1 MPDAM
6 ASSAERDRSRSP
18 PALRPPSSGPAG
30 ADLQA
35 GSLPVAR
42 ILGQR
47 VIVDDVPSLLD
58 PLKLPRR
65 GARKDARSRLGDLH
79 EEECFGTKMRVHI
92 EPAWLLFTSEEALYL
107 HSERRA
113 IRLVLPVAEDHSST
127 AASDDEVANAFFRSC
142 SLRDV
147 HFPRRYAAYRHL
159 RREGWTVRPAAV
171 KFGADFSLYAGR
183 VDEVHATYL
192 ALVPQKPLLW
202 SDVVAGT
209 RLADVVNKELLVL
222 TFRDSDSAALA
233 GAADLQEFLRSPA
246 AEVSEVV
253 VKRWHTHLG

>member
-127 AASDDEVANAFFRSC
+127 AASDDEVGQCGQPPSSSVQTSRFTQDASTRFTRRTSLSFRRSRC
-142 SLRDV
+142 S
-147 HFPRRYAAYRHL
+147 
-159 RREGWTVRPAAV
+159 
-171 KFGADFSLYAGR
+171 GATSSQ
-183 VDEVHATYL
+183 EL
-192 ALVPQKPLLW
+192 ALRM
-202 SDVVAGT
+202 SST
-209 RLADVVNKELLVL
+209 R
-222 TFRDSDSAALA
+222 SS
-233 GAADLQEFLRSPA
+233 SC
-246 AEVSEVV
+246 
-253 VKRWHTHLG
+253 

>member
-147 HFPRRYAAYRHL
+147 PKTSNNEY
-159 RREGWTVRPAAV
+159 
-171 KFGADFSLYAGR
+171 
-183 VDEVHATYL
+183 
-192 ALVPQKPLLW
+192 
-202 SDVVAGT
+202 
-209 RLADVVNKELLVL
+209 
-222 TFRDSDSAALA
+222 TFRDAMPLTGTFDEKVGQCGQPPSSSVQTSRFTQDASTRFTRRTSLSFRRSRCSGATSSQELALRMSST
-233 GAADLQEFLRSPA
+233 RS
-246 AEVSEVV
+246 SSC
-253 VKRWHTHLG
+253 